1 MMQFDV
7 AQGKADY
14 DENAQPQLLA
24 DGWYAPVRVT
34 GAEQVRSQEKKSYG
48 LKVQLRFTKPDG
60 KPFQRTFSIW
70 YANAKG
76 EQNGFARLVYALAKA
91 TDAIYQEGDKQA
103 IDEVSMVGKYVAV
116 RLRTEEAN
124 GDYQAKNGL
133 SAVKAYSQTGTAVFA
148 GDVKALDADEGARA
162 TATMQAQADQQVAT
176 QAAQAAPAQGQ
187 DFNDPIP
194 AAFGSP
200 DDDGSDSPF

>member
-1 MMQFDV
+1 MHFDV
-7 AQGKADY
+7 QAGKADY

-48 LKVQLRFTKPDG
+48 LKVSLRFTKPDG
-60 KPFQRTFSIW
+60 KPFQRTFTIW

-91 TDAIYQEGDKQA
+91 TDAIYDDNGKQA
-103 IDEVSMVGKYVAV
+103 IDEVSMVGNYVAV

-124 GDYQAKNGL
+124 GEYQAKNGL
-133 SAVKAYSQTGTAVFA
+133 SVVEAYSKGGTAVFA
-148 GDVKALDADEGARA
+148 GDKKALDQQPQDDEGARA

-176 QAAQAAPAQGQ
+176 QRAQAGIDTSGP
-187 DFNDPIP
+187 DPSDDIP
-194 AAFGSP
+194 F
-200 DDDGSDSPF
+200 